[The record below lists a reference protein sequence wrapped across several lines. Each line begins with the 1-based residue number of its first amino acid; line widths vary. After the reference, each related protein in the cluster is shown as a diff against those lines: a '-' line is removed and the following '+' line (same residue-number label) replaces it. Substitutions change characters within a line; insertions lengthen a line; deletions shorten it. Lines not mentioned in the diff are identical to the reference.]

1 MAASIR
7 LHVEEHVRTAYPG
20 FIVYL
25 ENQAGV
31 KPPESLPAHSLLA
44 KLTTAE
50 RAIARDVCEGLDND
64 EIALRHRKSV
74 KTVKGQLT
82 SIFKKLGVTGRAQL
96 IVRLR

>member
-1 MAASIR
+1 VHPGGVTRVAHPTQPALAASIR

-25 ENQAGV
+25 E
-31 KPPESLPAHSLLA
+31 
-44 KLTTAE
+44 
-50 RAIARDVCEGLDND
+50 IAR
-64 EIALRHRKSV
+64 RHRKSV

-82 SIFKKLGVTGRAQL
+82 SIFRKLGVTGRAQL